1 MKNFLLVIIY
11 YTYDKADKDK
21 VILKYLYNKEQI
33 CVSVYLSFYAF
44 ELWTHIR
51 NRYDQEGQHWP
62 FIFLKSDQWLNY
74 RRKGYAT
81 SAFLWGKFYIKE
93 FGVYYE

>member
-1 MKNFLLVIIY
+1 MCVCLSVLLCIRTVD
-11 YTYDKADKDK
+11 T
-21 VILKYLYNKEQI
+21 LKLNR
-33 CVSVYLSFYAF
+33 L
-44 ELWTHIR
+44 HIR

-62 FIFLKSDQWLNY
+62 FIFLKSDQWLYY

-81 SAFLWGKFYIKE
+81 SAFLWGKFCTKG